1 MIEQGE
7 MLADIPLFVAAVEAG
22 GFAPAAARLNL
33 SRSAVGKA
41 VARLEARLGA
51 KLLHRTTRTIALTED
66 GQIFFDHCRRG
77 LGELQAG
84 RAMLDAGRQE
94 VSGRLRVSMPVLF
107 GRQCVAPVL
116 IRLASA
122 HPRLELDLNFSDRL
136 VDLLEDGFD
145 LVLRNGP
152 LQPWP
157 GLMVRRVAHQ
167 HMRVCA
173 APSYLDAMGAPRVLA
188 DLERHQAILY
198 GRAGRVLGW
207 RFPGEAGPA
216 TETTPP
222 SRLRFDDLGVIRD
235 AAVAGHGLAWL
246 PCWLIRPELLAGRLV
261 TVLEDLP
268 SHVFDTHAL
277 WPQTAHLPLRVR
289 LALDALASELPEA
302 TSPVSLCGDAPE
314 PGRRADRGAAPE
326 VLS

>member
-1 MIEQGE
+1 MIGQGE
-7 MLADIPLFVAAVEAG
+7 MLSDIPLFVAAVEAG
-22 GFAPAAARLNL
+22 GFASAAARLNL

-51 KLLHRTTRTIALTED
+51 RLLHRTTRTLVLTED
-66 GQIFFDHCRRG
+66 GQVFFEHCRRG

-84 RAMLDAGRQE
+84 QAMLDAGRRE

-145 LVLRNGP
+145 LALRNGP

-157 GLMVRRVAHQ
+157 GLMARRVAQQ

-173 APSYLDAMGAPRVLA
+173 APSYLAAMGVPKGLA

-198 GRAGRVLGW
+198 GRAGRVLNW
-207 RFPGEAGPA
+207 RFPGEAGA
-216 TETTPP
+216 AREITPP
-222 SRLRFDDLGVIRD
+222 SRLRFDDLGAIRD
-235 AAVAGHGLAWL
+235 AVVAGHGLAWL
-246 PCWLIRPELLAGRLV
+246 PCWLIRPEIVSGRLV

-268 SHVFDTHAL
+268 SHVFDTRAL
-277 WPQTAHLPLRVR
+277 WPQTAHMPLRVR
-289 LALDALASELPEA
+289 LALDALAAELPERTSLA
-302 TSPVSLCGDAPE
+302 TLCGSAPDPGE
-314 PGRRADRGAAPE
+314 PAAGEAVPE
-326 VLS
+326 AWG